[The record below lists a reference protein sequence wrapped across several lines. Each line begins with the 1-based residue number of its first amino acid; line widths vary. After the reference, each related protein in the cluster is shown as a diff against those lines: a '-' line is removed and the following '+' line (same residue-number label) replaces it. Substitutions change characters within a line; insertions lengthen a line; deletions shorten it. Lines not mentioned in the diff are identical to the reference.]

1 MAKKVMAVG
10 FDEDVF
16 YKIKKEANQSGF
28 VNQIMRDYLD
38 GKREN
43 SKNDLAIIKNFE
55 KKIDMVRTEI
65 SSLRELQELTF
76 NMSMLSTYI
85 AKYIPGVSDKI
96 LGEVKEKRKI
106 LIDKY
111 NLLKGSENE
120 KN

>member
-1 MAKKVMAVG
+1 MTKKLLALTL
-10 FDEDVF
+10 DEDIC
-16 YKIKKEANQSGF
+16 YKIKRESNQSSF
-28 VNQIMRDYLD
+28 VNQIVKDYLD

-55 KKIDMVRTEI
+55 KKLDAVRTEI
-65 SSLRELQELTF
+65 ASLKEFQELTF

-85 AKYIPGVSDKI
+85 AKYIPGINDNV
-96 LGEVKEKRKI
+96 LNEVKEKRKI

-111 NLLKGSENE
+111 NLLKESENE

>member
-1 MAKKVMAVG
+1 MAKKVMTVG

-16 YKIKKEANQSGF
+16 YKIKKEANQSSF

-55 KKIDMVRTEI
+55 KKLDIVRAEI
-65 SSLRELQELTF
+65 SSLKELQELTF

-85 AKYIPGVSDKI
+85 AKYISGTGDKV
-96 LGEVKEKRKI
+96 LSEVKEKRKI